1 METFRIIKRRL
12 QFAQPDN
19 ASGDCK
25 LGFKC
30 VSHVME
36 YFDVTTTSAMM
47 PTKQERHNV
56 KDIISRAT
64 DNRFTLL
71 FPVKAQSRAMG
82 NTADK

>member
-1 METFRIIKRRL
+1 MVFWTTFRIIKRRL

-25 LGFKC
+25 LGFKY

-36 YFDVTTTSAMM
+36 YFDVTTTSAMI
-47 PTKQERHNV
+47 PRKQERHNV
-56 KDIISRAT
+56 KDIISRA
-64 DNRFTLL
+64 TLL